1 WPDFTLF
8 TASSLNSAVYSCFG
22 IFIAF
27 LSSVIV
33 ILRHHWKTIFRG
45 KVSFGV
51 TVEVVERVTWVFRRI
66 AEEEKSLGTTLN
78 HVNCVGTLR
87 PRFCRRLL
95 NS

>member
-45 KVSFGV
+45 KVKAPGEDPV
-51 TVEVVERVTWVFRRI
+51 
-66 AEEEKSLGTTLN
+66 
-78 HVNCVGTLR
+78 
-87 PRFCRRLL
+87 LL
-95 NS
+95 DQAFAQLKYVLHTILCH